1 MNECQGRTF
10 SLNPDINN
18 INNKQR
24 GMASAAL
31 QAYEEAKLS
40 GFDPSST
47 SKAKAIITSLL
58 DLALESEKKAQAI
71 DKRFTIS
78 PEKKTQ
84 PKLKP
89 TKPLPPREPVL
100 PPPPPG
106 SKQPSTL
113 PSSSSK
119 RKRAASDLSDT
130 HTSTS
135 TPTSTKATRKASIG
149 DDDLMLEDIIEGK
162 RERKKADFD
171 VSALLT
177 NTKPLFKVGD
187 LVDVCVTSSKFTKK
201 IRPGSILKVNP
212 PTAETNNR
220 VTYDLTL
227 VQGDTLYGVDRALV
241 EDGEDKDVR

>member
-1 MNECQGRTF
+1 
-10 SLNPDINN
+10 
-18 INNKQR
+18 
-24 GMASAAL
+24 
-31 QAYEEAKLS
+31 
-40 GFDPSST
+40 
-47 SKAKAIITSLL
+47 
-58 DLALESEKKAQAI
+58 
-71 DKRFTIS
+71 
-78 PEKKTQ
+78 
-84 PKLKP
+84 
-89 TKPLPPREPVL
+89 
-100 PPPPPG
+100 
-106 SKQPSTL
+106 
-113 PSSSSK
+113 
-119 RKRAASDLSDT
+119 
-130 HTSTS
+130 
-135 TPTSTKATRKASIG
+135 
-149 DDDLMLEDIIEGK
+149 MLEDIIEGK